1 MNDSEAID
9 EVIDGTFCKECYLVF
24 AKTPGFKIGIRPLAS
39 LMGDNSFFGF
49 RVRAVPDGQD
59 ADFSGGENIAEAF
72 SGFKFQKNSSVRAS
86 LVGGLYV
93 NLNGSQVLAIQDFVS
108 GHRVVAKVITAMR
121 ERLGDI
127 PLINEEALYEFIKTR
142 FNELIESSSEGFN
155 QEKEND
161 GQFTA
166 TVIHMNQW
174 KAEKALE
181 EAIDQPVESYDDS
194 NEEEDDGGVVVKQ
207 EEEVSL
213 PESVTGEA
221 KPKSKTK
228 AADKQ

>member
-39 LMGDNSFFGF
+39 LMADTSFFGF
-49 RVRAVPDGQD
+49 RIRAVPDGQD
-59 ADFSGGENIAEAF
+59 ADFSGGKNIAEAF
-72 SGFKFQKNSSVRAS
+72 PGFEFQKNSSVRAS

-93 NLNGSQVLAIQDFVS
+93 NLSGSQVLAVQDFVS

-127 PLINEEALYEFIKTR
+127 PLLNEEALYEFIKVK
-142 FNELIESSSEGFN
+142 FNELIESTTEGFD

-166 TVIHMNQW
+166 TIIHMDQW

-181 EAIDQPVESYDDS
+181 EAIDAPVDSYDDGT
-194 NEEEDDGGVVVKQ
+194 EVDDGGVAKQ

-213 PESVTGEA
+213 PESVTGET